1 MTIMPGCPTE
11 IYVLGYVCF
20 IVHLKTTAN
29 RFNRMWVCPKTNVPS
44 FTAVII
50 FTNTHDT
57 QTLTHHRSARSDGRD
72 SPPMCT
78 LDYFHVGQATMA
90 PRMEY
95 VMQLCCD
102 LSANQQIKAAVKN
115 SGKGS
120 AVAGGTAFLGGL
132 LGGPPG
138 IAVGGALGGLLGW
151 WMTSGQFRPLPQIIM
166 ELPPH
171 QKQRLYA
178 DIMAVLGSL
187 DWTDLA
193 QLTALVVGNATLQQ
207 QVTAALLRY
216 ITKELRAEVRYGD

>member
-1 MTIMPGCPTE
+1 MWACPKRMSRHSPRS
-11 IYVLGYVCF
+11 YLFFFY
-20 IVHLKTTAN
+20 TTA
-29 RFNRMWVCPKTNVPS
+29 
-44 FTAVII
+44 
-50 FTNTHDT
+50 HYT
-57 QTLTHHRSARSDGRD
+57 QTVTHHQSARSDGRE
-72 SPPMCT
+72 
-78 LDYFHVGQATMA
+78 ATMS
-90 PRMEY
+90 PRMDD

-138 IAVGGALGGLLGW
+138 IAVGGAVGGLLGW

-171 QKQRLYA
+171 QQQRLYA

-193 QLTALVVGNATLQQ
+193 QLTALVIGNATLQQ
-207 QVTAALLRY
+207 QVTAALLSY

>member
-1 MTIMPGCPTE
+1 
-11 IYVLGYVCF
+11 
-20 IVHLKTTAN
+20 
-29 RFNRMWVCPKTNVPS
+29 
-44 FTAVII
+44 
-50 FTNTHDT
+50 
-57 QTLTHHRSARSDGRD
+57 
-72 SPPMCT
+72 MCT
-78 LDYFHVGQATMA
+78 LDYFHVGQREKPSCVMVTTMSLCKGRAATMA
-90 PRMEY
+90 PRMDD

-171 QKQRLYA
+171 QQQRLYA
-178 DIMAVLGSL
+178 DIMAALGSL